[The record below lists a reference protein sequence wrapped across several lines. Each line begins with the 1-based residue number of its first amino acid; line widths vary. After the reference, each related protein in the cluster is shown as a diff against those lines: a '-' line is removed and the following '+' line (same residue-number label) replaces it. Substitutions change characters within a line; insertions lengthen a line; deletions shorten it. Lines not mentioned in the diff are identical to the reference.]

1 MHILKRVGY
10 YLGGFSIGL
19 VLLAFFFSGKKTSCA
34 YFPQERVLKNLRIK
48 PYSLSPD
55 AVLDLTTM
63 QLDTVTVNRLL
74 QLGEVD
80 FGASETRREPCG
92 YYVIIGEG
100 ELGEPL
106 KMEIENCEE
115 AVVVVSLQ
123 KQEQ

>member
-19 VLLAFFFSGKKTSCA
+19 ILLAFFFSGKKTSCS

-48 PYSLSPD
+48 PYTLGPT
-55 AVLDLTTM
+55 ATRDLITM

-92 YYVIIGEG
+92 YYVIVGESEQG
-100 ELGEPL
+100 QPL
-106 KMEIENCEE
+106 KMEVENCEKE
-115 AVVVVSLQ
+115 VMIVSLQ
-123 KQEQ
+123 EQ

>member
-19 VLLAFFFSGKKTSCA
+19 ILLAFFFSGKKTSCS

-48 PYSLSPD
+48 PYTLGPT
-55 AVLDLTTM
+55 ATLDLTSM

-92 YYVIIGEG
+92 YYVI
-100 ELGEPL
+100 LGESEQGQPL
-106 KMEIENCEE
+106 KMELENCEKE
-115 AVVVVSLQ
+115 VMIVSLQ
-123 KQEQ
+123 KQ